1 MAVALGMTARC
12 LMMAGW
18 KGREMAMKNKNN
30 KAMPVAVIATLILNE
45 IFSKILS
52 LNLDRYERCCFYMLL
67 FLCVTEMIKGS

>member
-1 MAVALGMTARC
+1 MTVTLGMTARC
-12 LMMAGW
+12 LMMAGR
-18 KGREMAMKNKNN
+18 KGRVIAMKYKNN
-30 KAMPVAVIATLILNE
+30 KATPVAVITTLILNE

>member
-1 MAVALGMTARC
+1 
-12 LMMAGW
+12 
-18 KGREMAMKNKNN
+18 MAMKNKNN

>member
-1 MAVALGMTARC
+1 
-12 LMMAGW
+12 
-18 KGREMAMKNKNN
+18 MAMKNKNN

-67 FLCVTEMIKGS
+67 FLCVTEIYF